1 MLRDVIA
8 VSRVGGRRLRLRF
21 DDGVEGVVDIAEMIE
36 FHGVFE
42 PLRDPVYFAQVAVSP
57 ETGTIAWPNGADL
70 DPVVLYREATG
81 RGR

>member
-8 VSRVGGRRLRLRF
+8 VSRVGGHRLRLRF

-42 PLRDPVYFAQVAVSP
+42 PLRAPV
-57 ETGTIAWPNGADL
+57 
-70 DPVVLYREATG
+70 
-81 RGR
+81 